1 MVKDKSPMASTTPVD
16 NTPSLVDLISGP
28 SITTTKLCGNIFL
41 QSSAAITTFLISK
54 DKLHYVEDVS
64 PKEVDLV
71 NKRRCTS
78 S

>member
-16 NTPSLVDLISGP
+16 NTPSLVDLMSGP
-28 SITTTKLCGNIFL
+28 SITTTKLYGNIFL

-64 PKEVDLV
+64 PKEVDL
-71 NKRRCTS
+71 K
-78 S
+78 